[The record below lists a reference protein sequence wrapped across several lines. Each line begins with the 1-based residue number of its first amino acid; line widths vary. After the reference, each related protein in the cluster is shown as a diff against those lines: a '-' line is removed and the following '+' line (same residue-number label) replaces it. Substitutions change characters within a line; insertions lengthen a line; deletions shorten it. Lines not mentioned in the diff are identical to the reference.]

1 MSISLSK
8 FKPKSIEARR
18 TTGAGPPTIVFI
30 GKRGT
35 GKSTLVADI
44 LYYMR
49 RIKAGVAI
57 SATEDGNAY
66 YSKFSIL
73 LFVVIFSNYIYIC
86 LVILVLHFDQI

>member
-49 RIKAGVAI
+49 PKA
-57 SATEDGNAY
+57 TT
-66 YSKFSIL
+66 
-73 LFVVIFSNYIYIC
+73 YIYPACHLTCHIYMLAVIHVYIC
-86 LVILVLHFDQI
+86 ICICICICI